1 MAPRY
6 PKQLAMKGVQGC
18 VVVTFQIRADG
29 RGDLYRII
37 DSQPAGVFD
46 AVALQ
51 ALAQWKFDPAQPA
64 GRYAESINFEVEGV
78 KPQAY
83 KACIETPKYE
93 ELNERHE
100 QQ

>member
-1 MAPRY
+1 MAPQY

-51 ALAQWKFDPAQPA
+51 ALAQWKFDPMQPA

-78 KPQAY
+78 KPQAF
-83 KACIETPKYE
+83 KACVETPKYE